1 MENIPVD
8 IDGTVLYVVPENSNG
23 EVKACKGGRHWRKAQ
38 SSKIKEYTKGPSL
51 LLNCRGSYICKKKKK
66 YWRLWSKST
75 RVFV

>member
-38 SSKIKEYTKGPSL
+38 SSKIKE
-51 LLNCRGSYICKKKKK
+51 
-66 YWRLWSKST
+66 
-75 RVFV
+75 